1 MQIREWQDL
10 IRRTYHER
18 DVARGLPK
26 DFMWF
31 VEEVGELSE
40 ALRFGTREEQEA
52 EFADCFAWL
61 TTLASLSGID
71 LEKAIDKYRRGC
83 PGCGKIPCACPK
95 GE

>member
-1 MQIREWQDL
+1 MRIREWQEL

-18 DVARGLPK
+18 DAARGLPK

-40 ALRFGTREEQEA
+40 ALRFGSQEEISA

-61 TTLASLSGID
+61 TTLANLSDVD
-71 LEKAIDKYRRGC
+71 LEQAIEKYRGGC
-83 PGCGKIPCACPK
+83 PSCRSVPCACP
-95 GE
+95 EDS